1 MKKGIIAK
9 KIGMSQLFDENRNV
23 VPVTICEAG
32 PCVVVQKKTV
42 DNDGYEAAQLG
53 FGDASVKSVNKP
65 LNGHQNQQQSNQ
77 HNSHQPAS
85 AVRRN
90 ERQLY
95 V

>member
-9 KIGMSQLFDENRNV
+9 KIGMSQLFDENSNV

-32 PCVVVQKKTV
+32 PCVVVQKKTI

-65 LNGHQNQQQSNQ
+65 LKGHFAKADRKSTRL
-77 HNSHQPAS
+77 NSSHPTTSRMPSS
-85 AVRRN
+85 A
-90 ERQLY
+90 
-95 V
+95 